1 MMRRYSD
8 KWRVAPVVFAM
19 AGLTLGSAQ
28 AADLPGDPTL
38 GQKLVEEICAEC
50 HITDGG
56 EPSPPNGP
64 PAFQTIADDRMVTET
79 SLRVFFQTPHVD
91 MPNLMLSDADIDHI
105 SAYILSLRG
114 SE

>member
-1 MMRRYSD
+1 MMRRFSD
-8 KWRVAPVVFAM
+8 KWRAAPVVFAM
-19 AGLTLGSAQ
+19 AGLTLGSVQ

-105 SAYILSLRG
+105 SAYILSLRDG
-114 SE
+114 E